1 MDGVCARKR
10 KGNDLATAT
19 KSAAEHS
26 ETEQSKS
33 SIKKKRRKSKTS
45 KESISSS
52 IFEDKF
58 IVKNNEDQLSDCRVV
73 QQHPNGNSRELTT
86 EPSTTKTIAIPHH
99 LTPKE
104 AKKFRKDERRKARLE
119 GISED
124 RIIFIV
130 EEQSSNKEVMVRDE
144 EVGITINN
152 LHHHLR
158 PAFSFVVDDTDHCET
173 PASAYSDLLPLLDAC
188 CRIFGKNRRALRIYD
203 PYYCNGAVIRHLGNI
218 GFMDVYNQCEDFYS
232 VQAAD
237 KIPQYDVLVTNPPYS
252 GEHIEKLLSFCTSS
266 GKPWFCLLPHW
277 VYTKSYYNRHG
288 LRDVWYLVKH
298 TIRYAY
304 EPPKWVNAGNGSTAI
319 DKGRQR
325 TAPFPSFWYCWYP
338 QVQREQVLEGI
349 ENSSSTTTM
358 SSSCTPP
365 FIVRNRQFEMMR
377 HPLLLCLDVHLLPYE
392 VRGELDNTRKRPNAK
407 ARKRMKK
414 KIGQW

>member
-1 MDGVCARKR
+1 MDVCTRKR
-10 KGNDLATAT
+10 KGTDHARAT
-19 KSAAEHS
+19 KLAAEHS
-26 ETEQSKS
+26 ETVQSKS
-33 SIKKKRRKSKTS
+33 SIKKKRRKAQSN
-45 KESISSS
+45 KESTSSLV
-52 IFEDKF
+52 IEDKLNG
-58 IVKNNEDQLSDCRVV
+58 KNDHHQLSDCQVV

-86 EPSTTKTIAIPHH
+86 VQSTTKTIAIPYH

-130 EEQSSNKEVMVRDE
+130 EEQSSNKEVMM
-144 EVGITINN
+144 VGGCEADITINN
-152 LHHHLR
+152 HHHLR

-173 PASAYSDLLPLLDAC
+173 PASAYSDLLTLLDAC
-188 CRIFGKNRRALRIYD
+188 CRIYGKNRRTLRIYD
-203 PYYCNGAVIRHLGNI
+203 PYYCNGAVIHHLGKL

-237 KIPQYDVLVTNPPYS
+237 KTPQYDVLVTNPPYS
-252 GEHIEKLLSFCTSS
+252 GEHIEKILSFCTSS

-288 LRDVWYLVKH
+288 HNVWYLVKH
-298 TIRYAY
+298 TVRYAY
-304 EPPKWVNAGNGSTAI
+304 EPPKWVEAGNGSTAI

-338 QVQREQVLEGI
+338 QIQREQVLEGI
-349 ENSSSTTTM
+349 ENSSTTTM
-358 SSSCTPP
+358 SSSTTP

-377 HPLLLCLDVHLLPYE
+377 HPLLLCLDVHQLPYE

>member
-1 MDGVCARKR
+1 MDVCTRKR

-26 ETEQSKS
+26 ETMQSKS
-33 SIKKKRRKSKTS
+33 SIKKAQS
-45 KESISSS
+45 KESTGSLVI
-52 IFEDKF
+52 EDKF
-58 IVKNNEDQLSDCRVV
+58 NGKNEHQLSNCRVV
-73 QQHPNGNSRELTT
+73 QHHPNGGDNSELTT
-86 EPSTTKTIAIPHH
+86 EQSTKTTIAIPYH
-99 LTPKE
+99 LTSKE
-104 AKKFRKDERRKARLE
+104 AKKFRKNERRKARLE

-130 EEQSSNKEVMVRDE
+130 KEQSSKEVEVGGCE
-144 EVGITINN
+144 EAGITINN
-152 LHHHLR
+152 HHHYLR
-158 PAFSFVVDDTDHCET
+158 PAFSFAVDDTDHCET
-173 PASAYSDLLPLLDAC
+173 PASAYNDLLPLLDAC
-188 CRIFGKNRRALRIYD
+188 CRTYGKNRRTLRIYD
-203 PYYCNGAVIRHLGNI
+203 PFYCNGAVIRHLGNI
-218 GFMDVYNQCEDFYS
+218 GFMDVYNQCEDFYA
-232 VQAAD
+232 VQAAG

-288 LRDVWYLVKH
+288 HNVWYLVKH

-304 EPPKWVNAGNGSTAI
+304 EPPKWVEAGNGSTAI
-319 DKGRQR
+319 DKGRQS

-349 ENSSSTTTM
+349 ENSSSTTM
-358 SSSCTPP
+358 SSSSTPP

-377 HPLLLCLDVHLLPYE
+377 NPLLLCLEVDLLPYE
-392 VRGELDNTRKRPNAK
+392 VRGELDTTRKRPNAK